1 MSRLRFPV
9 LLLWAFLTAHA
20 ASAVAQESPGL
31 LLDLLGG
38 NGSDDASGDIAVK
51 FTLEPQNAEPGNT
64 VTLKIELNFPPDS
77 HTYSQDKEFSGR
89 TRIRL
94 EKVSG
99 LEALGSGFVPDHQPE
114 VKDDPLLGQI
124 VEVFNKPV
132 TWSQRFR
139 IDAFDLSEVL
149 IEGKIQ
155 FQVCDANN
163 CLPQSE
169 SFSLRLAAAPQPVF
183 EVRSPGPLETKK
195 PVQWTITLSP
205 DNATV
210 GEHVTLTLAARI
222 DDGYHLFGLDQD
234 RKNLGLPTR
243 IAVSTLQGLKPVDAA
258 FRQDRD
264 SEKHLEDDNGQ
275 DIEQRYHH
283 NEVSFLRDYVV
294 TEAGAAGYGAAG
306 QARFQF
312 CDASSCTPA
321 KVEFSLGTV
330 NGSLAAADP
339 SQTRTE
345 PAGNAQ
351 TLFRNIE
358 IREPGGA
365 ADDASLGTYLMYAFL
380 GGLILNVMPCVLPVI
395 AIKVLSFVQQAGEN
409 KSRILLLN
417 LAYSTGVVFVFLGLA
432 AMTVSFK
439 WGWGGLFERSEF
451 SIGITAFVFVMA
463 LSLLGVFE
471 IPIPGF
477 VGNAAGTQQKEGPTG
492 AFLTGIFAT
501 ILATPCTGPF
511 MGTALAWSVK
521 QDATSVYLVWGTM
534 GVGMATPYL
543 LFGLFPGSVRYLPK
557 PGEWMVTFKQVC
569 GFILL
574 GTVVFLLYGL
584 SDKYVVP
591 TLTLLLGLGLG
602 LWMIGNLYGLASP
615 RSRRI
620 QIRLLALLVTA
631 TISGLA
637 WYLATAGNSLKWE
650 PYSSEKLA
658 SELIEKQ
665 NIVLVDFTAD
675 W

>member
-1 MSRLRFPV
+1 MSRLKFPV
-9 LLLWAFLTAHA
+9 LLLWVFLTTHA
-20 ASAVAQESPGL
+20 VSAVAQESPGL
-31 LLDLLGG
+31 LFDLLGG
-38 NGSDDASGDIAVK
+38 KGPDNASGDIAVK
-51 FTLEPQNAEPGNT
+51 FTLEPQDAQPGDT
-64 VTLKIELNFPPDS
+64 VTLKIALSFPPDS

-94 EKVSG
+94 EKVTG
-99 LEALGSGFVPDHQPE
+99 VEALGSGFVPDHQPE
-114 VKDDPLLGQI
+114 VKDDPILGQF
-124 VEVFNKPV
+124 VEVYEEPV
-132 TWSQRFR
+132 TWSRRFR
-139 IDAFDLSEVL
+139 INASDLSEVL
-149 IEGKIQ
+149 IEGDIQ
-155 FQVCDANN
+155 FQICNAIN

-169 SFSLRLAAAPQPVF
+169 NFALRLAAAPQPVY
-183 EVRSPGPLETKK
+183 EVRSPGPLEKKK

-205 DNATV
+205 DSAGV
-210 GEHVTLTLAARI
+210 GETVTLTLAARI
-222 DDGYHLFGLDQD
+222 DAGYHLFGLDQD

-243 IAVSTLQGLKPVDAA
+243 IVASTRQGLKPVDAE
-258 FRQDRD
+258 FRQNRD
-264 SEKHLEDDNGQ
+264 SEKHLEDDNGRK
-275 DIEQRYHH
+275 IEQRYHH

-294 TEAGAAGYGAAG
+294 TETGADGYGIAG

-312 CDASSCTPA
+312 CDANSCTPA
-321 KVEFSLGTV
+321 KVEFSLGHV
-330 NGSLAAADP
+330 GNSQAAAEP
-339 SQTRTE
+339 PQARTKSD
-345 PAGNAQ
+345 GKTQ
-351 TLFRNIE
+351 TLFKNLE
-358 IREPGGA
+358 IREPGGVA
-365 ADDASLGTYLMYAFL
+365 NDASLGTYLLYAFL

-395 AIKVLSFVQQAGEN
+395 AIKVLSFVQQAGEDR
-409 KSRILLLN
+409 SRILLLN
-417 LAYSTGVVFVFLGLA
+417 LAYSAGVILVFLGLA
-432 AMTVSFK
+432 SMTVSFK

-451 SIGITAFVFVMA
+451 SICITAFVFVMA

-477 VGNAAGTQQKEGPTG
+477 VGNAAGTQQQEGPTG

-521 QDATSVYLVWGTM
+521 QDALSVYLVWGTM
-534 GVGMATPYL
+534 GLGMATPYL
-543 LFGLFPGSVRYLPK
+543 MFGLFPGAVRYLPK
-557 PGEWMVTFKQVC
+557 PGNWMVTFKQIC

-602 LWMIGNLYGLASP
+602 LWMIGNLYDLSSP
-615 RSRRI
+615 RSWRMQMRV
-620 QIRLLALLVTA
+620 LALLVTA

-637 WYLATAGNSLKWE
+637 WYLATAGSTLRWQ
-650 PYSSEKLA
+650 PYSTDKLTT
-658 SELIEKQ
+658 ELIEEQ